1 MDCLTYVLVCPV
13 GADGGECSWNISC
26 CDGIKRSVTIPEEDE
41 QEVCLS
47 YPYNIAKTSISGSS
61 YLKVPTESCN
71 TSCGYADP
79 SPTPTPVPAAPTPT
93 APTPSPTPSPA
104 PSPAP
109 TPTPTPI
116 PIPTPTPV
124 PASIVPPIP
133 SPVTTEYTLTY
144 SQAAQGW
151 PSFYSFIPEIM
162 IGMNQYFYSFS
173 GGNLF
178 QHNSD
183 LSRNN
188 FYGTQYNSYI
198 TTVFNE
204 RPLENK
210 LFKTINLESDQA
222 WDVTMETDIQT
233 NGYIDSEWFEKKEN
247 AFFAFI
253 RQRGEIP
260 ALTGEYAMRSVN
272 GIGKAL
278 SWSLASTT
286 LTVSFS
292 ITPLVSIGSEVSVGD
307 YLYFSVPSY
316 TTVELAGQIT
326 NIEVNL
332 PAGIN
337 RITVDASVSGAQ
349 PITVADPYILFIKSA
364 EAESNGLLGHYG
376 IFTLTN
382 KSTQSTELFA
392 VESEIMKSYP

>member
-1 MDCLTYVLVCPV
+1 MAYLTYVLVCPV
-13 GADGGECSWNISC
+13 GADGGECSWNVSC
-26 CDGIKRSVTIPEEDE
+26 ADGVKRSVTIPEEDQ
-41 QEVCLS
+41 QEVCLAA
-47 YPYNIAKTSISGSS
+47 PYIIAKTSISGSS
-61 YLKVPTESCN
+61 YKKLPEETCN
-71 TSCGYADP
+71 TKCGYADP
-79 SPTPTPVPAAPTPT
+79 SPLPPPSPPTPVAPTPV
-93 APTPSPTPSPA
+93 APTPSPTPSPT
-104 PSPAP
+104 P
-109 TPTPTPI
+109 TPTPTPT

-173 GGNLF
+173 GGNLY